1 MTKKVFFAMENMG
14 LCLFKIQVDC
24 SFLWFLPLFGS
35 DLFLELIIRICTF
48 SVSKPE
54 LLLGCYFEV
63 LTSMIGWSK
72 QFNVLT

>member
-35 DLFLELIIRICTF
+35 DLFLELIIRIFTF
-48 SVSKPE
+48 SASKPK